1 MALIKTFKRV
11 PNFEKGRRG
20 HLPEIIVLHIGE
32 GNKNQIWSEFLNAEK
47 SSHYL
52 VNKDGSCWQ
61 FVSDEDT
68 AWANGEINEPTSEI
82 VKSHRKLNPN
92 YYSLSIEHEGYGNAD
107 ITSKQYD
114 TTIQLIKELCRKWN
128 ILIDKKHIIGH
139 REIKK
144 TKTCPGLIS
153 VARIIIEASKP
164 AILSPLTPDDT
175 PWFIKWFN
183 KRW

>member
-1 MALIKTFKRV
+1 MIKLFKPI

-32 GNKNQIWSEFLNAEK
+32 GDRNQIWSEFLYAEK

-61 FVSDEDT
+61 FVLDEDI
-68 AWANGEINEPTSEI
+68 AWANGEQNNPTSEI
-82 VKSHRKLNPN
+82 VKSHGKLNPN

-114 TTIQLIKELCRKWN
+114 TTIRLVKELCQKWN
-128 ILIDKKHIIGH
+128 IPIDRKHIIGH
-139 REIKK
+139 KEIKK
-144 TKTCPGLIS
+144 TKNCPGLINI
-153 VARIIIEASKP
+153 ARIIVEASRP
-164 AILSPLTPDDT
+164 TISLTPQQKQS
-175 PWFIKWFN
+175 I
-183 KRW
+183 